1 MFFCIEIRK
10 FSKGALP
17 SVLCYLPITDT
28 RLQLKATIKNEQ
40 KIFVSKI
47 TSEEEGRQTVF
58 VGCEAYDVSK

>member
-1 MFFCIEIRK
+1 
-10 FSKGALP
+10 LP